1 MSSLRKGFTFPLA
14 RLVIARWCQ
23 LSENPIIRQLVALI
37 LSGRMGEELAIQHI
51 HIMSKQFGFDL
62 RLARR
67 ESGFTQCDVA
77 HLIESHQSNIVA
89 LEKGEHLPTL
99 EQICAL
105 SLVFGR
111 SFEGLFA
118 ESSKTYENV
127 CAAIYPACQK
137 NAPRLLLL
145 PIARQTCSVWNAA
158 Y

>member
-1 MSSLRKGFTFPLA
+1 
-14 RLVIARWCQ
+14 
-23 LSENPIIRQLVALI
+23 
-37 LSGRMGEELAIQHI
+37 
-51 HIMSKQFGFDL
+51 MSKQFGFDL

-67 ESGFTQCDVA
+67 KSGFTQCDVA

-118 ESSKTYENV
+118 EVIENARERV
-127 CAAIYPACQK
+127 RGNLPSLPDKCAETALASNRKANLQRLER
-137 NAPRLLLL
+137 RLL
-145 PIARQTCSVWNAA
+145 AHNGTDHDS
-158 Y
+158 